1 MARVARVVPVLAVPL
16 CARALVEA
24 QGGVAA
30 ADLVQRV
37 NGLVA
42 ALGPVGAPLPRR
54 AASVLVDEALE
65 VFLRRGVVER
75 EGDTVA
81 VVPGQEDLVR
91 YYANSIAHHFA
102 GAETVAAVA
111 KQ

>member
-1 MARVARVVPVLAVPL
+1 
-16 CARALVEA
+16 
-24 QGGVAA
+24 
-30 ADLVQRV
+30 
-37 NGLVA
+37 
-42 ALGPVGAPLPRR
+42 
-54 AASVLVDEALE
+54 VLVDEALE